1 MKRNLIKAL
10 VLFLLGIPIYYY
22 ILRSPSSTQGKVAPD
37 FTSKLITGEE
47 FKLSHLRGEYVLL
60 DFWGSWCPPCR
71 RDNPNLVKLYNE
83 FNGKPFQDGDNF
95 NIVTVALEK
104 NNRRWE
110 KAAKKDGFSWK
121 HQIVTE
127 AKIVLMSP
135 IAQKYAVKDIPAKF
149 LIDPSGNIVGVNQS
163 YAEIKAYLQSKL

>member
-1 MKRNLIKAL
+1 MKRNLFKAIVL
-10 VLFLLGIPIYYY
+10 VIITAPIYYFL
-22 ILRSPSSTQGKVAPD
+22 LRSPMSNEGKQAPD
-37 FTSKLITGEE
+37 FTYDLISGES
-47 FKLSHLRGEYVLL
+47 FTLSDLQGEYVLL

-71 RDNPNLVKLYNE
+71 RDNPNLVRLYDE
-83 FNGKPFQDGDNF
+83 FHGKSFNDANNF

-110 KAAKKDGFSWK
+110 KAAIKDGFKWK

-127 AKIVLMSP
+127 ARIVLMSP

-149 LIDPSGNIVGVNQS
+149 LIDPKGNIVGVNQS